1 MAIPLSATGGGCLLT
16 HVLCFGLG
24 SRAGSCGLPSKAP
37 KSVLDLWLLL
47 LTASL
52 GNLLG
57 PRGAEGQK
65 SLFRHICL
73 NPRNPRTALSSL
85 SQPGAAQERGEAP
98 ASWGHLHAYPPSRFP
113 IVLGPPALFARTH
126 CAGGLRAPL
135 PLLHRTAHLPA
146 CSSLHP
152 RLMLPLSGLGRPL
165 LLPRSH
171 SRPCESGLRD
181 SPLCFRVLPFQN
193 PERAGSSTAP

>member
-1 MAIPLSATGGGCLLT
+1 MLT
-16 HVLCFGLG
+16 HVLCFLLG
-24 SRAGSCGLPSKAP
+24 SRAGSCRLPSKAP
-37 KSVLDLWLLL
+37 QSVLDLWLLL

-73 NPRNPRTALSSL
+73 NPRTALSSL
-85 SQPGAAQERGEAP
+85 SQPGAAQERGEPP

-113 IVLGPPALFARTH
+113 IVLGPPALLARTH
-126 CAGGLRAPL
+126 YAGGLRTPL

-152 RLMLPLSGLGRPL
+152 GLMLPLSGLAGPL

-193 PERAGSSTAP
+193 P